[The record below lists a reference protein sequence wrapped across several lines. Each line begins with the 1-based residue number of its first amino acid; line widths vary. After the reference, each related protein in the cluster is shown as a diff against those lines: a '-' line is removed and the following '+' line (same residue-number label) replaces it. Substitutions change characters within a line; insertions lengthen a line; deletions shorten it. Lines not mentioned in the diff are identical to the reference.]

1 MSFLGQTF
9 LIFINFNL
17 FFSLIDSVFVGVVSK
32 NSLPNT
38 KSPRFS
44 PRSFPGS
51 FIVLCF
57 TFKSMVHHLEV
68 ILGSGIRSVSRFI
81 YILMYLPTNVQ
92 LLFQYH
98 LFKRLYVLQE
108 GVENL

>member
-1 MSFLGQTF
+1 MSFVEQTF

-17 FFSLIDSVFVGVVSK
+17 FFSLIESVFVSVVSK

-44 PRSFPGS
+44 PRSFPGN

-57 TFKSMVHHLEV
+57 TFKSMVHLEI
-68 ILGSGIRSVSRFI
+68 ILGSGVRSVSR
-81 YILMYLPTNVQ
+81 
-92 LLFQYH
+92 LFFFAYKCPIIIPVS
-98 LFKRLYVLQE
+98 FVEKRICVT
-108 GVENL
+108 GGNGKPPSPK